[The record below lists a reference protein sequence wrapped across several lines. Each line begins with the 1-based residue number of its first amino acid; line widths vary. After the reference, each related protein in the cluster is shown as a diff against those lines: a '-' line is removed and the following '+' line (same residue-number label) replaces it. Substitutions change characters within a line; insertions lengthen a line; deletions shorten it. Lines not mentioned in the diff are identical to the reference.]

1 MAKQIFKMILIGILA
16 GVALFM
22 APFFLVKIF
31 IFLLLIG
38 AIMRLWWGGGRRH
51 RGGWGGYQFA
61 YADKIRNMNEEE
73 YKAFKE
79 KMNSS
84 SCNYYHGCGGYYD
97 NNWNNCGNWEKK
109 DATTENKNES
119 TNNQ

>member
-22 APFFLVKIF
+22 MPFFLLKVLVF
-31 IFLLLIG
+31 FLIIG
-38 AIMRLWWGGGRRH
+38 AICRLWWGGRR
-51 RGGWGGYQFA
+51 RGGWGGYHFA

-73 YKAFKE
+73 YKAYKE

-84 SCNYYHGCGGYYD
+84 SCNYYNHCGGYY
-97 NNWNNCGNWEKK
+97 NNCGDWEKK
-109 DATTENKNES
+109 DPKMENKNETS
-119 TNNQ
+119 NNQ